1 MSQQNV
7 DAFKRAVDAYNRGDV
22 DAFLSAFDPA
32 AEWHTL
38 TQAVFGGESTVYR
51 GHEEIRRFVRE
62 VDEALADVHA
72 ACNEIRDFGERIVAV
87 GQLRGRGRSSGA
99 AADTP
104 IGWVVDFVDGKVIR
118 MRDYLDP
125 EEALAAAAETG

>member
-7 DAFKRAVDAYNRGDV
+7 DAFKRAIDAYNRGDV
-22 DAFLSAFDPA
+22 DAFVGAFDRA

-38 TQAVFGGESTVYR
+38 TQAVFGGESTLYR

-62 VDEALADVHA
+62 VDDALADVRA
-72 ACNEIRDFGERIVAV
+72 ECDEIRDLGERIVAV
-87 GQLRGRGRSSGA
+87 GRMRGRGRSSGA
-99 AADTP
+99 AAETP
-104 IGWVVDFVDGKVIR
+104 IGWVVDFADGKMVR

-125 EEALAAAAETG
+125 DEALEAARETG

>member
-38 TQAVFGGESTVYR
+38 TQAVFGGESTLYR
-51 GHEEIRRFVRE
+51 GHEGIRQFVQE
-62 VDEALADVHA
+62 VDDALADVRA
-72 ACNEIRDFGERIVAV
+72 ECAEIRDLGERIVAV

-99 AADTP
+99 AAETP

>member
-22 DAFLSAFDPA
+22 EAFVGEFDPA

-38 TQAVFGGESTVYR
+38 TQAVFGGESTLYR
-51 GHEEIRRFVRE
+51 GHEGIRQFVQE
-62 VDEALADVHA
+62 VDDALADVRA
-72 ACNEIRDFGERIVAV
+72 ECAEIRDLGERIVAV

-99 AADTP
+99 AAETP
-104 IGWVVDFVDGKVIR
+104 IGWVVDFVDGKVVR

-125 EEALAAAAETG
+125 DEALEAARKTG